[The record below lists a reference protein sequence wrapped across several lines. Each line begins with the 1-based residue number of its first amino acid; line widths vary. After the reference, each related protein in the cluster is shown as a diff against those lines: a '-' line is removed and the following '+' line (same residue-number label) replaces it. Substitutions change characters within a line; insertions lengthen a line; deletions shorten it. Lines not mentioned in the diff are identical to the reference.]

1 MNKLKLGGLF
11 FGVLLLGTSP
21 ALADFYT
28 YDVNQSI
35 AGGSATGWIETN
47 GIGSITETGQIYD
60 WVLTLSDGSNNEV
73 LLGPQQIGTNSTA
86 FVSGTGLTATA
97 TTLTFDFSVT
107 DSSELLFSDPDPT
120 SLEYLSCSG
129 GPPSGC
135 NSAGLYLAVAAPAVY
150 ESKRLKKSSAQLQRL
165 CRPPSRSSPP
175 ASVQWAF
182 SAGARSGRRRQS
194 RWTPSERDSWGG
206 PTEPEPPV

>member
-135 NSAGLYLAVAAPAVY
+135 DSAGLYLAVAAPAVY
-150 ESKRLKKSSAQLQRL
+150 ELKTFKEVIGTAPTPL
-165 CRPPSRSSPP
+165 PP
-175 ASVQWAF
+175 ALPLFATGLCAMGLLGWCTKRKAPAVAMDPQ
-182 SAGARSGRRRQS
+182 
-194 RWTPSERDSWGG
+194 
-206 PTEPEPPV
+206 